1 MPPSFFKLALD
12 RNSVRSFD
20 KNGFMHVASS
30 HITKAMVCPYRGDEI
45 PDYKN
50 LGLDADK
57 IYHLLR
63 DPQELEKSVPT
74 WKNLPLHIEHTVD
87 LADDPQ
93 HDTRIGTVG
102 SNVKWNPPFIDA
114 DLAIW
119 DKAAIDAI
127 EDDELRELSCAY
139 FYDPELKSGE
149 YEGQHYDIIMRNIR
163 GNHVA
168 LVDKGRAG
176 PQVIVADAALKPK
189 SAGETMAKR
198 KINRNKL
205 FAAFDA
211 NPFIE
216 RAEVTAAD
224 LLRVINCVE
233 AQAEGLN
240 PADLNLP
247 CRPDSSLDE
256 IIRACMPGADEAVQT
271 AVKTL
276 VNAFSEAPKNEEN
289 TTMDEKDLKSAMDAC
304 GLDAED
310 PATSKAFA
318 EGVKYGE
325 RVEKDEPKKLDSE
338 HESEGMKEA
347 MDACG
352 LDADD
357 PVASKAFAE
366 GVKYGEKVEKDEP
379 KKLDSEHESEGAKEA
394 MDDEPDFSGKSPE
407 EIFAMGVDYGKKH
420 AAAADANDDK
430 VDPEAVE
437 VVEAAMDRALAR
449 KGVSGKQLER
459 RIMAKVR
466 GLYAAAA
473 DVAPEV
479 GQLDPMA
486 FDSADGI
493 YGYALKQLGISLRG
507 TPASAYKSVFSALKQ
522 QKENSIIAMD
532 KALQSRASTF
542 DGKFKGLNTIK
553 IS

>member
-325 RVEKDEPKKLDSE
+325 
-338 HESEGMKEA
+338 
-347 MDACG
+347 
-352 LDADD
+352 
-357 PVASKAFAE
+357 
-366 GVKYGEKVEKDEP
+366 KVEKDEP

-420 AAAADANDDK
+420 AAAADADDDK

-486 FDSADGI
+486 FDSAEGI